1 MGIMRYHPL
10 FDNPDA
16 FPYNLDFNT
25 HNFFFNLHRKINSYP
40 LVEDEGATYVPL
52 KQVKKLMRA
61 SLYFTD

>member
-16 FPYNLDFNT
+16 FPYHLDFNT

-40 LVEDEGATYVPL
+40 LV
-52 KQVKKLMRA
+52 
-61 SLYFTD
+61 